1 MKYAVMTGFTF
12 CKKTAFSNFLSQHPN
27 LITIGI
33 YKQHE
38 VLQKNIYCSGTT
50 NIWKKGKYNIST
62 AFSLYDISV
71 FSLHTKI
78 CTLVLFFFPSSFFHL
93 MDQNK
98 ISVIAGT
105 RQALQLP
112 PPIYS
117 DHLSPA
123 HKSEGFVL
131 TVLGDGRAHFKAQ
144 TSSRK
149 WKESLKVLGCFKP
162 QITQENSILVNWF
175 ILNKAT
181 WKKGGWRWRSG
192 CKT

>member
-1 MKYAVMTGFTF
+1 MKEGV
-12 CKKTAFSNFLSQHPN
+12 S
-27 LITIGI
+27 TISP
-33 YKQHE
+33 
-38 VLQKNIYCSGTT
+38 L
-50 NIWKKGKYNIST
+50 
-62 AFSLYDISV
+62 LSV
-71 FSLHTKI
+71 FTTFQSLACIQKFAHWFF
-78 CTLVLFFFPSSFFHL
+78 FFFPSSFFHL

-105 RQALQLP
+105 CQALQLP

-131 TVLGDGRAHFKAQ
+131 TLLGDGRAHFKAQ